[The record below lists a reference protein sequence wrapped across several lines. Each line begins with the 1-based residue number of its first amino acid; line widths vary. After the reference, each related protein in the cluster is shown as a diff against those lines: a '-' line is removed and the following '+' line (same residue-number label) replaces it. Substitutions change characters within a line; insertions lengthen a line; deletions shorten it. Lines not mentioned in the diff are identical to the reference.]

1 VYDVERHKNDTVPL
15 AAASGPQDVINKNAN
30 KSWRKEVPGTPHGG
44 LHDTATRVQTVE
56 ITPTSSLPS
65 QTYPELE
72 IKCFKIFAVAVD
84 R

>member
-44 LHDTATRVQTVE
+44 WHGTATGVQTVE
-56 ITPTSSLPS
+56 KNANKFFTFTNIPGTGN
-65 QTYPELE
+65 
-72 IKCFKIFAVAVD
+72 
-84 R
+84 